1 MAMEVG
7 RDTLRVSDRMEIAV
21 AEKKVSMQMNGFRMV
36 LAMIAA
42 LSVSQADAGWFGGS
56 KEKKKEDVVMPP
68 KQAGKAP
75 AAKAAA
81 APVTSATNTAGRAL
95 MRRAHVHFDDA
106 KAEQEFLALTSA
118 KRRVQEDYQVVT
130 RLMQEKTMEAEKFT
144 RDLETEFGIDSS
156 VNYNYDDET
165 MTIYEMVKKASVPAD
180 AVALDAEKD
189 FDKKEHMKLESDEKK
204 ARFMRLVASKKLS
217 SDEINIL
224 RLIQNEKEIEA
235 SNIQQQLVSRYAIS
249 NDREY
254 RYEKSTRTLYELVPV
269 PAGTASATNPAQEAV
284 TK

>member
-1 MAMEVG
+1 MQKNVV
-7 RDTLRVSDRMEIAV
+7 LLAV
-21 AEKKVSMQMNGFRMV
+21 TMV
-36 LAMIAA
+36 AA
-42 LSVSQADAGWFGGS
+42 LSVLQADAGWFGGS

-75 AAKAAA
+75 AAKAP
-81 APVTSATNTAGRAL
+81 APVENATNTAGRAL

-118 KRRVQEDYQVVT
+118 KRRVQEDHQVVT

-144 RDLETEFGIDSS
+144 RDLETEFGIDAS

-165 MTIYEMVKKASVPAD
+165 KTIYELVKKASVPAD
-180 AVALDAEKD
+180 AVTLDAEED
-189 FDKKEHMKLESDEKK
+189 FEKKEHMKLESDEKK
-204 ARFMRLVASKKLS
+204 TRFMRLVASKKLS
-217 SDEINIL
+217 GDEINVL

-254 RYEKSTRTLYELVPV
+254 RYEKSSRTLYELVPV